1 MSRVFVTIS
10 ASVVFRELVKLGRN
24 VSTRSKTYWESV
36 STSVLPSKGSAR
48 VGTSPS
54 PSILGTS
61 SNAALPSR
69 IERKCF
75 ATVRH
80 SGAPWPSS
88 VKTSAQSKCGRTR
101 WEIIMQQGGAASL
114 CSLTTV
120 HSQWKNRAVE
130 MGFKTGKRPHPTLRP
145 PPSPESFSLRGLG
158 VTYWRRGSEPGH
170 APPRRP
176 MRPPTQV
183 KGTDRLL

>member
-10 ASVVFRELVKLGRN
+10 VCVVFREMVKLGRN

-80 SGAPWPSS
+80 SGPPWTSS
-88 VKTSAQSKCGRTR
+88 VKTSAHSKCGRTR
-101 WEIIMQQGGAASL
+101 WEKIMQQGGAVGSFFNSRALAVEEPRCRDGFQNRKATS
-114 CSLTTV
+114 SDLTTATLPRELLLTRSRG
-120 HSQWKNRAVE
+120 HLLTQGQRAWP
-130 MGFKTGKRPHPTLRP
+130 RP
-145 PPSPESFSLRGLG
+145 
-158 VTYWRRGSEPGH
+158 SETPHETTNPG
-170 APPRRP
+170 
-176 MRPPTQV
+176 
-183 KGTDRLL
+183 